1 MVVDMKGVDGNFL
14 LRMQQSDSVSW
25 GIIRQLFF
33 DLRIFSHFFP
43 KLPFIFA
50 PEIETKPD
58 S

>member
-1 MVVDMKGVDGNFL
+1 MDMKGVGGNFL